1 MSHFY
6 TDKTVVITGAAS
18 GMGRSYAILLAQRG
32 ARVVLTDIDEEGLG
46 VTAEVVAKYNGK
58 LPLTMVHDVS
68 KISQWHALSKLCKS
82 EYDGCDILIN
92 NAGIEGAAVPV
103 WAADMKTIK
112 RTMDVNFYGVVHG
125 TKTFLPLLAASAD
138 SALINVSS
146 IFGFI
151 GTPNASDYCASKF
164 AVRGYTEALMVELE
178 QVHPHIHVHLVHPGG
193 VATDIARSERTAKFK
208 DKFLT
213 TPSDEMVNYVLQEVE
228 ANNPRIIYGNHAR
241 KTYWSSKLLNL
252 QALKKMIGKGMKKLA
267 HPDDYAKDHKG
278 FKL

>member
-6 TDKTVVITGAAS
+6 TNKTVVITGAAS
-18 GMGRSYAILLAQRG
+18 GMGRSYAVLLAQRG
-32 ARVVLTDIDEEGLG
+32 ARVVLTDIDEDGLC
-46 VTAEVVAKYNGK
+46 VTAELVAKYNGK
-58 LPLTMVHDVS
+58 LPLTMAHDVS
-68 KISQWHALSKLCKS
+68 KISQWQALAKLCKS
-82 EYDGCDILIN
+82 EHDGCDILIN

-103 WAADMKTIK
+103 WASDMKTIK
-112 RTMDVNFYGVVHG
+112 RTMDVNFYGVVQG
-125 TKTFLPLLAASAD
+125 TKTFLPLLAASPDA
-138 SALINVSS
+138 ALINVSS

-178 QVHPHIHVHLVHPGG
+178 LVHPHIQVHLVHPGG

-213 TPSDEMVNYVLQEVE
+213 TPSDEMVTYVLKEVE
-228 ANNPRIIYGNHAR
+228 ANNPRIVYGNHAR
-241 KTYWSSKLLNL
+241 KTYWSSKILNL
-252 QALKKMIGKGMKKLA
+252 PALKNMIGKGMKNLA
-267 HPDDYAKDHKG
+267 QPDDYAKDHKG